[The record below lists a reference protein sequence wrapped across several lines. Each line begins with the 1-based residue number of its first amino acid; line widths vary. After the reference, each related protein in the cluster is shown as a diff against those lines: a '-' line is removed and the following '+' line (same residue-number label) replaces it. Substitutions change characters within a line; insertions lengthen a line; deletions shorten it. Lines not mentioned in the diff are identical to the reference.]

1 MQGLEPK
8 VQGGLYAMGGGGVI
22 VGVYSNSFL
31 ACVLLNTIHHA
42 GFRLE
47 IYGVGNETA
56 FKISI
61 LIADSHMHKHN
72 VTYMYVCIIL
82 CEC

>member
-1 MQGLEPK
+1 M
-8 VQGGLYAMGGGGVI
+8 
-22 VGVYSNSFL
+22 GVYSNSFL

-56 FKISI
+56 FKS
-61 LIADSHMHKHN
+61 
-72 VTYMYVCIIL
+72 VF
-82 CEC
+82 